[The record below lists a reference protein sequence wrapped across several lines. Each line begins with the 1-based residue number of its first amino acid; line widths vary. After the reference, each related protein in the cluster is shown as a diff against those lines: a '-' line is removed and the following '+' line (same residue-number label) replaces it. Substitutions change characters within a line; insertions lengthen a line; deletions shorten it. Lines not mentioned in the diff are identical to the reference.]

1 MVIGQLINIV
11 LQLFLL
17 LLFARFVVDW
27 VQVFARSWTP
37 KGIVLVVL
45 EVVYSVT
52 DPPIKFI
59 RRFVPP
65 LRLGAIA
72 LDTSFIIV
80 LVSVYLLIE
89 LNRIVFFLSTGRR
102 GRPSGTAGAM
112 PGAHDLR
119 VPLR

>member
-1 MVIGQLINIV
+1 MVIGQLINLV

-45 EVVYSVT
+45 EVVYSIT
-52 DPPIKFI
+52 DPPILFI

-80 LVSVYLLIE
+80 LIAVYLLIQ
-89 LNRIVFFLSTGRR
+89 LNATIFF
-102 GRPSGTAGAM
+102 
-112 PGAHDLR
+112 
-119 VPLR
+119 

>member
-1 MVIGQLINIV
+1 MGFVGGVINLV
-11 LQLFLL
+11 LTLFLF

-45 EVVYSVT
+45 EVVYSIT
-52 DPPIKFI
+52 DPPILFI

-80 LVSVYLLIE
+80 LVAVYLLIQ
-89 LNRIVFFLSTGRR
+89 LNAIVFF
-102 GRPSGTAGAM
+102 
-112 PGAHDLR
+112 
-119 VPLR
+119 

>member
-1 MVIGQLINIV
+1 VQTIGLVIELV
-11 LQLFLL
+11 LNLFLL

-37 KGIVLVVL
+37 KGVVLVVL
-45 EVVYSVT
+45 EVIYSIT
-52 DPPIKFI
+52 DPPIVFI

-80 LVSVYLLIE
+80 LVSVYLLLQ
-89 LNRIVFFLSTGRR
+89 LNRMLFLG
-102 GRPSGTAGAM
+102 
-112 PGAHDLR
+112 
-119 VPLR
+119 

>member
-1 MVIGQLINIV
+1 MVIGQLIDFV
-11 LQLFLL
+11 LRLFLL

-37 KGIVLVVL
+37 KGVVLVVL

-52 DPPIKFI
+52 DPPILFV

-80 LVSVYLLIE
+80 LVAVYLLREVNALI
-89 LNRIVFFLSTGRR
+89 FFT
-102 GRPSGTAGAM
+102 
-112 PGAHDLR
+112 
-119 VPLR
+119 

>member
-1 MVIGQLINIV
+1 MAIVGQLINLV

-17 LLFARFVVDW
+17 LLFTRFVVDW
-27 VQVFARSWTP
+27 VQVFARNWTP

-45 EVVYSVT
+45 EVVYSIT
-52 DPPIKFI
+52 DPPILFI

-80 LVSVYLLIE
+80 LVSVYLLLQ
-89 LNRIVFFLSTGRR
+89 LNTLIFF
-102 GRPSGTAGAM
+102 
-112 PGAHDLR
+112 
-119 VPLR
+119 

>member
-1 MVIGQLINIV
+1 MGFVGGVINLV
-11 LQLFLL
+11 LTLFLF

-45 EVVYSVT
+45 EVIYSVT
-52 DPPIKFI
+52 DPPILFI

-80 LVSVYLLIE
+80 LVAVYLLLT
-89 LNRIVFFLSTGRR
+89 LNRLVFLS
-102 GRPSGTAGAM
+102 
-112 PGAHDLR
+112 
-119 VPLR
+119 

>member
-1 MVIGQLINIV
+1 VDIVGHVINLF
-11 LQLFLL
+11 LRLFLL

-37 KGIVLVVL
+37 KGFVLVLL
-45 EVVYSVT
+45 EIVYSIT

-65 LRLGAIA
+65 LRLGSIV

-80 LVSVYLLIE
+80 LISCYLLLG
-89 LNRIVFFLSTGRR
+89 LNEAVFF
-102 GRPSGTAGAM
+102 A
-112 PGAHDLR
+112 
-119 VPLR
+119 

>member
-1 MVIGQLINIV
+1 MQFVGSVINLV

-45 EVVYSVT
+45 EVVYSIT
-52 DPPIKFI
+52 DPPILFI

-80 LVSVYLLIE
+80 LVAVYLLIQ
-89 LNRIVFFLSTGRR
+89 LNYIVFF
-102 GRPSGTAGAM
+102 
-112 PGAHDLR
+112 
-119 VPLR
+119 

>member
-1 MVIGQLINIV
+1 MQTIGLIIELV
-11 LQLFLL
+11 LNLFLL

-37 KGIVLVVL
+37 KGFVLVLL
-45 EVVYSVT
+45 EIIYSIT
-52 DPPIKFI
+52 DPPIVFI

-80 LVSVYLLIE
+80 LVAVYLLIQ
-89 LNRIVFFLSTGRR
+89 LNFMVFS
-102 GRPSGTAGAM
+102 PGTA
-112 PGAHDLR
+112 
-119 VPLR
+119 

>member
-1 MVIGQLINIV
+1 MALLLQIVSSVLLVFLI
-11 LQLFLL
+11 

-37 KGIVLVVL
+37 KGVVLVVL

-52 DPPIKFI
+52 DPPILFV

-80 LVSVYLLIE
+80 LVAVYLLREVNALI
-89 LNRIVFFLSTGRR
+89 FFT
-102 GRPSGTAGAM
+102 
-112 PGAHDLR
+112 
-119 VPLR
+119 

>member
-1 MVIGQLINIV
+1 VIVGELINIV
-11 LQLFLL
+11 LRLFLL

-27 VQVFARSWTP
+27 VQVFARNWTP

-45 EVVYSVT
+45 EVIYSVT
-52 DPPIKFI
+52 DPPILFI

-80 LVSVYLLIE
+80 LVAVYLLLE
-89 LNRIVFFLSTGRR
+89 LNTIIFF
-102 GRPSGTAGAM
+102 A
-112 PGAHDLR
+112 
-119 VPLR
+119 

>member
-1 MVIGQLINIV
+1 MVIVGQLINLV

-52 DPPIKFI
+52 DPPILFI

-80 LVSVYLLIE
+80 LVSVYLLIQ
-89 LNRIVFFLSTGRR
+89 LNALVFF
-102 GRPSGTAGAM
+102 
-112 PGAHDLR
+112 
-119 VPLR
+119 

>member
-1 MVIGQLINIV
+1 VAIVGQLINLV

-17 LLFARFVVDW
+17 LLFTRFVVDW
-27 VQVFARSWTP
+27 VQVFARNWTP

-45 EVVYSVT
+45 EVVYSIT
-52 DPPIKFI
+52 DPPIMFI

-80 LVSVYLLIE
+80 LVAVYLLLQ
-89 LNRIVFFLSTGRR
+89 LNRVIFF
-102 GRPSGTAGAM
+102 
-112 PGAHDLR
+112 
-119 VPLR
+119 